1 MNDTDSSRP
10 DPDKLL
16 EKIKKEETGESI
28 GKLKIFFGM
37 CAGVGKTYTMLEAA
51 QKARREGIDIVIG
64 IVETHKRA
72 ETESLTNGLE
82 KIPLKEI
89 NYRGTVFNE
98 MDLDATI
105 SRKPA
110 LVLVDELAHTNIPGS
125 RHEKRYQ
132 DVEELLNNGINVF
145 TTLNVQH
152 LESRAETV
160 QQITGTYIRETVPDS
175 IVDKA
180 YQVELI
186 DLTIDELLQRLA
198 EGKVYTPEKSKQ
210 AIQNFFRKGN
220 LTALREMALRFTAER
235 VDKDLRYYKIEK
247 NIYSTWRSSQ
257 RLMVAVGPSPYSANL
272 IAWTRRLAYSL
283 EAQWIAVFVETNK
296 KLSEEEKKYLEAN
309 IKLAKELGAEV
320 INTQGT
326 DLINALVR
334 VAKENNITQIVIGK
348 TRKENFLGFFYHK
361 SFLRKLIKKSGDIDV
376 YVAGGEE
383 LISRRLTVDSFV
395 NIQSSFSKY
404 IISFLI
410 VFFLT
415 ILLYLIKDSTGYQT
429 VSLLFLLTIA
439 LLPLFDL
446 GPGPVFFA
454 ACLSALSWN
463 YYFIPPQFTFH
474 IAKIEDGLM
483 FVLYFIVAIVTGLLT
498 SKIRTQQKF
507 LIQKEKRTSSLYNLS
522 KDLSAAGSID
532 DIADAAVKKIN
543 LLFNAETIIIFSDE
557 NNKLNAKPHSASSFL
572 IDDADWLAAN
582 WVHKNSKKAGRFTN
596 TLPLSPVTFYPLKS
610 KSGVLGAIGLKTRD
624 DKPLTSEQENFLDTF
639 ILQIS
644 NAIER
649 EFLNDLAKKSL
660 VANESEKLYKT
671 LFNSLSHEL
680 KTPIA
685 AILGAVSSFKDEN
698 IYQNKNIWGKILTE
712 INIAADRLNRL
723 VENLL
728 DMARLETGFI
738 SLKLDWHS
746 ITDLFN
752 SALDKL
758 KDESAE
764 HKIILSAADDIP
776 IFKFDFGLLEQAM
789 INIIHNSLEYT
800 PANSEI
806 RIEAKFVN
814 DKCIIT
820 IADNGKGFPDES
832 LPKLFEK
839 FYRIPGTKAGG
850 TGLGLSIA
858 KGFIEAH
865 RGNINA
871 SNLPGG
877 GAVFTISLP
886 ALKDD

>member
-1 MNDTDSSRP
+1 MNDNESIRP

-16 EKIKKEETGESI
+16 EKIKKEENGKTE

-51 QKARREGIDIVIG
+51 QKARREGINVVIG
-64 IVETHKRA
+64 IVETHNRI

-82 KIPLKEI
+82 RISLKGI
-89 NYRGTVFNE
+89 NYRGTDFNE
-98 MDLDATI
+98 MDLDAI
-105 SRKPA
+105 LARKPA

-125 RHEKRYQ
+125 RHVKRFQ
-132 DVEELLNNGINVF
+132 DVEELLKYGINVF

-160 QQITGTYIRETVPDS
+160 QQITGTYVRETVPDS
-175 IVDKA
+175 IVDRA
-180 YQVELI
+180 DEVELI

-235 VDKDLRYYKIEK
+235 VDKDLRFYKIEK
-247 NIYSTWRSSQ
+247 NIYSTWKSSQ

-283 EAQWIAVFVETNK
+283 EAQWIAVYVETNK
-296 KLSEEEKKYLEAN
+296 KLSDEEKKYLETN
-309 IKLAKELGAEV
+309 FKLAKELGAEV
-320 INTQGT
+320 ITSQDTNLLNG
-326 DLINALVR
+326 LVR

-348 TRKENFLGFFYHK
+348 TRKDNLFGFIYHK
-361 SFLRKLIKKSGDIDV
+361 SFIKKLIKKSGDIDV

-383 LISRRLTVDSFV
+383 KPNQNLKIDSIV
-395 NIQSSFSKY
+395 NIQSPLSKY
-404 IISFLI
+404 VISFLI
-410 VFFLT
+410 VFSLT
-415 ILLYLIKDSTGYQT
+415 IIFYLIKDSVGYQT

-446 GPGPVFFA
+446 GPGPIFLA
-454 ACLSALSWN
+454 ACVSALCWD

-474 IAKIEDGLM
+474 IGRIED
-483 FVLYFIVAIVTGLLT
+483 VLLFIMYFIVAIVTGLLT
-498 SKIRTQQKF
+498 SKIRTQQRF
-507 LIQKEKRTSSLYNLS
+507 LAQKEERTSSLFNLS
-522 KDLSAAGSID
+522 KDLSAASSID
-532 DIADAAVKKIN
+532 DIADVSVKRIKQF
-543 LLFNAETIIIFSDE
+543 FNAEAVIIFNDE
-557 NNKLNAKPHSASSFL
+557 DKKLNAKPHAASIFL
-572 IDDADWLAAN
+572 IDDADWLVAN
-582 WVHKNSKKAGRFTN
+582 WVYNNGKKAGRFTN
-596 TLPLSPVTFYPLKS
+596 TLPLSPVTFYPLLS
-610 KSGVLGAIGLKTRD
+610 KSGVLGTIGIKTENN
-624 DKPLTSEQENFLDTF
+624 KSLSFEQENFLDTF
-639 ILQIS
+639 IVQVS
-644 NAIER
+644 SAIER
-649 EFLNDLAKKSL
+649 EYLNDIAKKSM
-660 VANESEKLYKT
+660 VAHESEKLYKT

-685 AILGAVSSFKDEN
+685 AIMGAVSSFKDEN
-698 IYQNKNIWGKILTE
+698 IYQNKNVWGKIMNE

-746 ITDLFN
+746 ITDMFN
-752 SALDKL
+752 SVLEKL
-758 KDESAE
+758 KDESTD
-764 HKIILSAADDIP
+764 HKIILSISDDIP
-776 IFKFDFGLLEQAM
+776 IFKFDFGLIEQAFT
-789 INIIHNSLEYT
+789 NIIHNSLAYT
-800 PANSEI
+800 SSDSEI
-806 RIEAKFVN
+806 KIEAQMEDN
-814 DKCIIT
+814 KCLIT
-820 IADNGKGFPDES
+820 ISDNGNGFPEES
-832 LPKLFEK
+832 LSKLFEK

-865 RGNINA
+865 GGNINA
-871 SNLPGG
+871 SNLKNG

-886 ALKDD
+886 ALKEN